1 MWIKFAM
8 ENLKKNPKRIALT
21 SAGVFIAVVLM
32 TSSYAVIY
40 SIEEQA
46 LEPWRDII
54 GGDAIITG
62 GFSIAETEEGKYEPI
77 YGTEEKFI
85 SISNTEDNS
94 KASFDPFLLIPVIFF
109 QEEENQGS
117 ITGRPQ
123 SSVEHF
129 LTNNLVEGRLPSVT
143 ENKELEGV
151 ADITSSFVKNHQI
164 KVGDSIKVLIPK
176 IIDGRFSYEQGEV
189 CDIKIVG
196 MISWGGIISSD
207 SVVVPYSHLAE
218 ICDLEKDKA
227 SYIAIHVKRPE
238 YRNEIIEEVRKNTK
252 YTVLTMDQLFSQMS
266 KDFQE
271 LRSFIIK
278 VLSSLFILSSLIVLN
293 TMLVSVNE
301 RKREFAILRS
311 IGMGSKD
318 ISEIILTE
326 TFLIICIGTGGG
338 VFTGWLFISK
348 FISGI
353 WPILKTI
360 FYIIFIVIVM
370 ALLGSIYPIYR
381 AIKIHP
387 MEVLKN
393 E

>member
-77 YGTEEKFI
+77 YGVEEKFI

-176 IIDGRFSYEQGEV
+176 VIDGRFSYKKGEIHT
-189 CDIKIVG
+189 IKIVG

-207 SVVVPYSHLAE
+207 SIVVPYSHLAE

-227 SYIAIHVKRPE
+227 SYIAIYVKHPE

-252 YTVLTMDQLFSQMS
+252 YNVLTMDQLFSQMS

-271 LRSFIIK
+271 LRTFIIK
-278 VLSSLFILSSLIVLN
+278 VLISLFLISSLIILN
-293 TMLVSVNE
+293 TMLISVDE

-311 IGMGSKD
+311 IGMQSKD
-318 ISEIILTE
+318 VLEIILTE
-326 TFLIICIGTGGG
+326 TFLITCIGAVVG
-338 VFTGWLFISK
+338 VFTSWIFVSE

-360 FYIIFIVIVM
+360 FFMIIIIVIM
-370 ALLGSIYPIYR
+370 ALITGLYPAYR

>member
-21 SAGVFIAVVLM
+21 SAGAFIAVILM

-46 LEPWRDII
+46 LEPWKDII

-62 GFSIAETEEGKYEPI
+62 GFSIVETEEERYEPI
-77 YGTEEKFI
+77 YGVEEKFI

-123 SSVEHF
+123 SSIEHF
-129 LTNNLVEGRLPSVT
+129 LTNNLVEGRLPST
-143 ENKELEGV
+143 RKNKELEGV

-176 IIDGRFSYEQGEV
+176 VIDGRFSYKKGEIHT
-189 CDIKIVG
+189 IKIVG

-207 SVVVPYSHLAE
+207 SIVVPYSHLAE

-227 SYIAIHVKRPE
+227 SYIAIYVKHPE

-252 YTVLTMDQLFSQMS
+252 YNVLTMDQLFSQMS

-271 LRSFIIK
+271 LRTFIIK
-278 VLSSLFILSSLIVLN
+278 VLISLFLISSLIILN
-293 TMLVSVNE
+293 TMLISVDE

-311 IGMGSKD
+311 IGMQSKD
-318 ISEIILTE
+318 VLEIILTE
-326 TFLIICIGTGGG
+326 TFLITCIGAVVG
-338 VFTGWLFISK
+338 VFTSWIFVSE

-360 FYIIFIVIVM
+360 FFMIIIIVIM
-370 ALLGSIYPIYR
+370 ALITGLYPAYR